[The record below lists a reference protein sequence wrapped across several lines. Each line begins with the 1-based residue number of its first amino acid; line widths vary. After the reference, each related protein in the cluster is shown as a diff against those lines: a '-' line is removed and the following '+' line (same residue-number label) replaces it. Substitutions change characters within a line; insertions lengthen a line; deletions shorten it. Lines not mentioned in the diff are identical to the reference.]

1 MFTHM
6 LKFFKPAGKKKPDN
20 AKINTYTTLVDFY
33 VKNGYQKEARSTLED
48 LAQYYAAI
56 GYDTEAK
63 KAMQLAAQIGSG
75 KEN

>member
-1 MFTHM
+1 M
-6 LKFFKPAGKKKPDN
+6 LRFFKPAGKKRPDN

-33 VKNGYQKEARSTLED
+33 VQNGYQKEARSTLED

-63 KAMQLAAQIGSG
+63 
-75 KEN
+75 